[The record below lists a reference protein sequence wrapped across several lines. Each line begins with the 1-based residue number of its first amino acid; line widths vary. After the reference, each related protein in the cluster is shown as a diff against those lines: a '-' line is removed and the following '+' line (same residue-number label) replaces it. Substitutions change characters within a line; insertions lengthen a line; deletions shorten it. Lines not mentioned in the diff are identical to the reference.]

1 MDPKIKNLL
10 YDRPRLYDLVFPDAE
25 KAIETMCRAAFARYL
40 PAPPTSVLD
49 VGCGTGRH
57 LETLATTIAECWGV
71 DYLESNVA
79 YARTARP
86 TLVIRQG
93 DMRAVRLGR
102 TFDLVTCFGNALSY
116 ALTDA
121 DLGRTVGTFAA
132 HAHAGTLLIVDVLNA
147 RCYLEG
153 GGWQE
158 RVEGA
163 VDTPEFKATSVSLHA
178 LDRASRRLR
187 RTRIWHIP
195 GQPDVEDYAEFRLV
209 DPGELRRLLADGGFE
224 VLGLYD
230 NREFRDSD
238 LGGRVTSAEDVSG
251 LRGRKLYAFARK
263 G

>member
-1 MDPKIKNLL
+1 
-10 YDRPRLYDLVFPDAE
+10 
-25 KAIETMCRAAFARYL
+25 
-40 PAPPTSVLD
+40 
-49 VGCGTGRH
+49 
-57 LETLATTIAECWGV
+57 
-71 DYLESNVA
+71 
-79 YARTARP
+79 
-86 TLVIRQG
+86 
-93 DMRAVRLGR
+93 
-102 TFDLVTCFGNALSY
+102 
-116 ALTDA
+116 
-121 DLGRTVGTFAA
+121 
-132 HAHAGTLLIVDVLNA
+132 
-147 RCYLEG
+147 
-153 GGWQE
+153 
-158 RVEGA
+158 

-209 DPGELRRLLADGGFE
+209 DPVELRRLLADGGFE